1 MRGVSLPPR
10 PRGKCERYADG
21 GAIRKELLPNWTSEA
36 FGEVVKGVEALV
48 DEVAA
53 VERKRLGDGDEWK
66 VMESRC
72 DEAWRQILWLE
83 ERFWPDV
90 EGEVTE

>member
-1 MRGVSLPPR
+1 
-10 PRGKCERYADG
+10 
-21 GAIRKELLPNWTSEA
+21 
-36 FGEVVKGVEALV
+36 
-48 DEVAA
+48 
-53 VERKRLGDGDEWK
+53 LGDGDEWK

-90 EGEVTE
+90 EGEGTE